1 METRR
6 RPARDRLL
14 EAADALMFVDGVVL
28 TPVDDIVRRA
38 GAAPASLYANF
49 GNKDGLLTAALERR
63 LEQWTQAWDEALE
76 AAASPTERLLAIF
89 PALQNYQRERLR
101 ERWCAFSGTAAS
113 SSSPSEQVAAVLA
126 AEDDLLRRRTTE
138 LATQI
143 VGERGPQ
150 LAEQVIVAYLG
161 TLSGML
167 RSSHDLAI
175 AAGEETARTV
185 VESFVAAP

>member
-1 METRR
+1 MDKPR

-28 TPVDDIVRRA
+28 TPVDHLLRHA

-49 GNKDGLLTAALERR
+49 GSKDGLLVAALDRR
-63 LEQWTQAWDEALE
+63 LGEWTQMWDRAL
-76 AAASPTERLLAIF
+76 AAAGSPAERLLAIF
-89 PALQNYQRERLR
+89 PALRAYQQERLR
-101 ERWCAFSGTAAS
+101 ERWCAFSGTAAATNR
-113 SSSPSEQVAAVLA
+113 PSEGVRNLLQ
-126 AEDDLLRRRTTE
+126 AEDDLLRARTIDLATE
-138 LATQI
+138 L

-150 LAEQVIVAYLG
+150 LAELVIVAYLG

-167 RSSHDLAI
+167 RRDHDLAI

-185 VESFVAAP
+185 VDAFVGAV